1 MRESNYNKSFLAR
14 VLEQK
19 SIVLQSKCILKNM
32 TIELIFIVWQWLLLC
47 SFVILQLLIKNFNY
61 YKKLEKSS

>member
-1 MRESNYNKSFLAR
+1 MKENNYNKSFLAR

-19 SIVLQSKCILKNM
+19 SIVLHSKCILKNM